1 MEPHQLAT
9 EISRLGS
16 VMKNLWRLSLLTL
29 CLTTVPAL
37 AQSDLCDYYQPQCV
51 KKFDQYTEIAKQLDV
66 QVKNK
71 GLSNLEAAQKAVALS
86 DSLYPKDVLLAS
98 INKQNLV
105 MAQFAERHHLSES
118 QMSELDNS
126 ATDTFRQAL
135 LERFAVMKAAQEV
148 GQFYSQ
154 YQAPQQYQP
163 PQQNPANTAAIAT
176 LLNGIGK
183 AFTNSFGQ
191 SITPPPRICNY
202 YGGTSYC
209 F

>member
-1 MEPHQLAT
+1 
-9 EISRLGS
+9 
-16 VMKNLWRLSLLTL
+16 MKSIQWLLLIVCGLTSTAALS
-29 CLTTVPAL
+29 
-37 AQSDLCDYYQPQCV
+37 QNDLCDYYQPQCAT
-51 KKFDQYTEIAKQLDV
+51 KFNQFSKVAKQLDL

-71 GLSNLEAAQKAVALS
+71 ELSNLEAAQKVVALS
-86 DSLYPKDVLLAS
+86 DSLYPKDVLFAS

-105 MAQFAERHHLSES
+105 IAQFAERYHLSES
-118 QMSELDNS
+118 QIRELDNS

-154 YQAPQQYQP
+154 YQTPQQYQP

>member
-1 MEPHQLAT
+1 
-9 EISRLGS
+9 
-16 VMKNLWRLSLLTL
+16 MKSIQWLLLMMCAVTSTAALS
-29 CLTTVPAL
+29 
-37 AQSDLCDYYQPQCV
+37 QNDLCDYYLPQCAT
-51 KKFDQYTEIAKQLDV
+51 KFDQYSKAAKQLDV

-71 GLSNLEAAQKAVALS
+71 ELSNLEAAQKAVALS
-86 DSLYPKDVLLAS
+86 DSLYPKDVLLAN

-105 MAQFAERHHLSES
+105 TAQFALRYQLSEA
-118 QMSELDNS
+118 QMSELNSS
-126 ATDTFRQAL
+126 ATDTFRQAI
-135 LERFAVMKAAQEV
+135 LERFAAAKAAQEV

-154 YQAPQQYQP
+154 YQATQQYQP

-176 LLNGIGK
+176 MLNGIGR

-202 YGGTSYC
+202 YGSTSYC

>member
-1 MEPHQLAT
+1 MKSTQWL
-9 EISRLGS
+9 LL
-16 VMKNLWRLSLLTL
+16 VMCAVTSTAALS
-29 CLTTVPAL
+29 
-37 AQSDLCDYYQPQCV
+37 QNELCDYYIPQCAA
-51 KKFDQYTEIAKQLDV
+51 KFDQYSKAARQLDV

-71 GLSNLEAAQKAVALS
+71 ELSNLEAAQKAVALS
-86 DSLYPKDVLLAS
+86 DSLYPKDVLLAN

-105 MAQFAERHHLSES
+105 MAQFALRNQLSET
-118 QMSELDNS
+118 QMSELNS
-126 ATDTFRQAL
+126 STTDTYRQAI
-135 LERFAVMKAAQEV
+135 LERFAAAKAAQEV

-163 PQQNPANTAAIAT
+163 SQQNPANTAAMAT
-176 LLNGIGK
+176 LLNGIGR

-202 YGGTSYC
+202 YGSTSYC

>member
-1 MEPHQLAT
+1 MKLTQWIFVLIFGLIAT
-9 EISRLGS
+9 
-16 VMKNLWRLSLLTL
+16 
-29 CLTTVPAL
+29 PAL
-37 AQSDLCDYYQPQCV
+37 CQSVICDYYLPQCAT
-51 KKFDQYTEIAKQLDV
+51 KFDQYSKAAKQLDV

-71 GLSNLEAAQKAVALS
+71 ELSNLEAAQKAVALS
-86 DSLYPKDVLLAS
+86 DSLYPKDGLLAN
-98 INKQNLV
+98 INRQNLV
-105 MAQFAERHHLSES
+105 MAQFALRNQLSEA
-118 QMSELDNS
+118 QMSELDSS
-126 ATDTFRQAL
+126 ATDTFRQAI
-135 LERFAVMKAAQEV
+135 LERFATAKAAQEV
-148 GQFYSQ
+148 GEFYSQ